1 MAQNLSKYPPKKKR
15 TGWWVAFLAGGLIIL
30 CLMGFALVGGFAWL
44 LTTRGGQPEGLTI
57 AVDTPTSEVRVGDL
71 FQITVTLTNEGNQNI
86 NISEIQLPNDLLNNV
101 RVTRVEPEAVEGLA
115 DGEQTAYD
123 FNLTI
128 APTGRETI
136 IFNFE
141 AIRPIDASGDI
152 SVKAGSRLED
162 TRVRVLISPRAAEM
176 ENMVADDVVEGE
188 DTETPSQDLM
198 MGDVIPYRAVVQI
211 VTIID
216 LNGRLVE
223 GWTGSGTI
231 ISEEGHILT
240 NAHVVTSDRFF
251 DVAELIVAITTAQD
265 RPPERMFLADLVQA
279 DRNLDLAVI
288 KVRSDLSG
296 GPANFDALGIEPV
309 RIGEAESLQLG
320 DPIIILG
327 YPGIGGETITLTRGE
342 VSGFTFQQGYGNRAF
357 IKTSATIAG
366 GNSGGLAATLQGEII
381 GVPTQVGSGDIA
393 GVIVDCRPL
402 ADTNR
407 DGVIDERD
415 NCVPTGGFINAL
427 RPVNLAQ
434 PLLEFALAGQVAA
447 DEDPRSEEHQEYEHG
462 GEVVLFDEFVDNRN
476 NWNIGEYSHGRVDI
490 LDGQLVINVDKE
502 QTYIFTYMPETYVD
516 LIMMV
521 DVRVMQAAGDG
532 DLGFLCGYVD
542 QQNFTVLE
550 VSEDGYFAI
559 WTLINDQE
567 IYLVDWTFSELI
579 PASGSFTLS
588 AYCGADGFS
597 LAVNDTLL
605 ADVDGSY
612 YQPGRVGL
620 FTGTW
625 NQPGIMVGFEAFE
638 ILEP

>member
-101 RVTRVEPEAVEGLA
+101 RVTRVEPDAAEGLA
-115 DGEQTAYD
+115 DDEQTAYD

-128 APTGRETI
+128 APTGSETI

-152 SVKAGSRLED
+152 SVKVGTRID
-162 TRVRVLISPRAAEM
+162 NTRVRVLISPMAA
-176 ENMVADDVVEGE
+176 VVPEVQE
-188 DTETPSQDLM
+188 ELVFEETPTSEDLM

-296 GPANFDALGIEPV
+296 GPANFDCF
-309 RIGEAESLQLG
+309 G
-320 DPIIILG
+320 D
-327 YPGIGGETITLTRGE
+327 
-342 VSGFTFQQGYGNRAF
+342 
-357 IKTSATIAG
+357 
-366 GNSGGLAATLQGEII
+366 
-381 GVPTQVGSGDIA
+381 
-393 GVIVDCRPL
+393 
-402 ADTNR
+402 
-407 DGVIDERD
+407 
-415 NCVPTGGFINAL
+415 
-427 RPVNLAQ
+427 
-434 PLLEFALAGQVAA
+434 
-447 DEDPRSEEHQEYEHG
+447 
-462 GEVVLFDEFVDNRN
+462 
-476 NWNIGEYSHGRVDI
+476 
-490 LDGQLVINVDKE
+490 
-502 QTYIFTYMPETYVD
+502 
-516 LIMMV
+516 
-521 DVRVMQAAGDG
+521 
-532 DLGFLCGYVD
+532 
-542 QQNFTVLE
+542 
-550 VSEDGYFAI
+550 
-559 WTLINDQE
+559 
-567 IYLVDWTFSELI
+567 
-579 PASGSFTLS
+579 
-588 AYCGADGFS
+588 
-597 LAVNDTLL
+597 
-605 ADVDGSY
+605 
-612 YQPGRVGL
+612 
-620 FTGTW
+620 
-625 NQPGIMVGFEAFE
+625 
-638 ILEP
+638 